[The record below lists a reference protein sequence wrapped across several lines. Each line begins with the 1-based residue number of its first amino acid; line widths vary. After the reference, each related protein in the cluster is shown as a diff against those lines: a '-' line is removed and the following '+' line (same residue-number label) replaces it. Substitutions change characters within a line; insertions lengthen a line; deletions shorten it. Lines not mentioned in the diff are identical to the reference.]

1 MQPVEK
7 YMARV
12 KRVSSDL
19 FRLRPA
25 SLGVDDLQVCRDE
38 LLYATPTS
46 TVALKNVY
54 CMALKSEF
62 PQLLRW
68 LLSAVEV

>member
-1 MQPVEK
+1 MQPAEK

-12 KRVSSDL
+12 KHVSSDL
-19 FRLRPA
+19 FRPRPA
-25 SLGVDDLQVCRDE
+25 SLGADDLQVCRDD

-54 CMALKSEF
+54 CMALKTDF
-62 PQLLRW
+62 PRLLRW